1 MQTQEYKILQWWLV
15 LQLVSYEVTLFK
27 ETAHFIK
34 NDQYYFFSRK
44 VAEVNDIACIVIV
57 QMICDRYIF
66 LLSIHFNTLSNN
78 I

>member
-1 MQTQEYKILQWWLV
+1 M
-15 LQLVSYEVTLFK
+15 
-27 ETAHFIK
+27 
-34 NDQYYFFSRK
+34 
-44 VAEVNDIACIVIV
+44 AEVNDLACIVIV